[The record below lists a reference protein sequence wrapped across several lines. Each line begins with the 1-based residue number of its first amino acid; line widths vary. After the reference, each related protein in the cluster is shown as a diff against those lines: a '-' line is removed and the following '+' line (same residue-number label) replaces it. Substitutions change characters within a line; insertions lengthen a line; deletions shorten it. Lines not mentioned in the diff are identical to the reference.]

1 MLGMRRREFVSLLGG
16 AAAWP
21 IAARAQQAAM
31 PVIAFL
37 GSGSS
42 DVVMAPRVHAFRQG
56 LKDMGYV
63 EGENVAMEARW
74 ARGQFD
80 QLPVLAAE
88 LVRGGVAV
96 IVTTGLGSALAAK
109 AATTTIPVVFVGA
122 DNPVRF
128 GLVASLNRPGG
139 NATGLN
145 LLTSELTAKRL
156 EIVRQLLPR
165 TATVAV
171 IINPNSPEVAPQLAD
186 VQSASRAA
194 VQPILVLN
202 ASNEGDLDTAFAS
215 LGQHRADALLVTNDA
230 FLFNSRDQI
239 VAMAAHYAVPAIYDR
254 REYTAAGGL
263 ISYGPNYVDAYRQA
277 GVYAGRILKGERPG
291 DLPVIQSTKFELVIN
306 LKTANALGLQ
316 IPDKLLALAD
326 EVIE

>member
-1 MLGMRRREFVSLLGG
+1 MRRRDFIALLGG
-16 AAAWP
+16 AASWP
-21 IAARAQQAAM
+21 LTAGAQQPAM

-42 DVVMAPRVHAFRQG
+42 DVVMAPRLRAFRQS

-63 EGENVAMEARW
+63 EGENVAIEFRW
-74 ARGQFD
+74 AGGQYD
-80 QLPVLAAE
+80 QLPALAAE
-88 LVRGGVAV
+88 LVRRGAAV

-109 AATTTIPVVFVGA
+109 AATTTIPLVFVGA
-122 DNPVRF
+122 DNPVQF

-156 EIVRQLLPR
+156 ELVRQLLPR
-165 TATVAV
+165 TAMVAIV
-171 IINPNSPEVAPQLAD
+171 INPNSPEVAPQLAD
-186 VQSASRAA
+186 VQSASRA
-194 VQPILVLN
+194 VGQPIVVLN
-202 ASNEGDLDTAFAS
+202 ASNESDFDNAFAS
-215 LGQHRADALLVTNDA
+215 LVQHGADALLVTNDA
-230 FLFNSRDQI
+230 FLFNRRDQV
-239 VAMAAHYAVPAIYDR
+239 VALAARNAVPTIYDR
-254 REYTAAGGL
+254 REYAAAGGL

-277 GVYAGRILKGERPG
+277 GIYAGRILKGEKPG

-306 LKTANALGLQ
+306 LKTAKALGLQ
-316 IPDKLLALAD
+316 IPDRVLALAD